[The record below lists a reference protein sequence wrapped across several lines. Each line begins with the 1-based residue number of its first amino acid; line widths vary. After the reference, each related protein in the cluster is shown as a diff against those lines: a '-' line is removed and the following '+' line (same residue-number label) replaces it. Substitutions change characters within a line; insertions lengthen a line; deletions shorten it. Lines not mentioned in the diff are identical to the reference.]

1 MAKKHQVIIILQRIV
16 TFSTLPRMSHLE
28 IVELTVCRCWDVEAG
43 DVQDD
48 LLAMGGQDPPLALV
62 PLLEEHRVHPRR
74 WAVHPR
80 ELRRAKL
87 GRCLLEKI
95 ASFPT

>member
-1 MAKKHQVIIILQRIV
+1 MAEKHQVIIILQRIV

-28 IVELTVCRCWDVEAG
+28 IVELAVCRCWDVEAG

>member
-1 MAKKHQVIIILQRIV
+1 MKKHQVIIILQRIV
-16 TFSTLPRMSHLE
+16 TFPTLSRMSHLE
-28 IVELTVCRCWDVEAG
+28 IVELAVCRRWDVEAG

>member
-1 MAKKHQVIIILQRIV
+1 
-16 TFSTLPRMSHLE
+16 MSHLE
-28 IVELTVCRCWDVEAG
+28 IVELAVRRCWDVQAG

-48 LLAMGGQDPPLALV
+48 LLAVGGQDPPLALV
-62 PLLEEHRVHPRR
+62 ALLEQHRVHPRR

-80 ELRRAKL
+80 ELRRPKL

-95 ASFPT
+95 ASIPT